1 MELDSSLSSG
11 RTVIDCQD
19 AQDQDQGLDGGHTGP
34 AGRSHGGYRE
44 EVRTSSSRSSEIV
57 KVESL
62 PLSEVTSCDE
72 LEGGVDV
79 DNCTNN
85 SSDLQPWA

>member
-1 MELDSSLSSG
+1 MGDIQE
-11 RTVIDCQD
+11 
-19 AQDQDQGLDGGHTGP
+19 

-79 DNCTNN
+79 DSCTNN
-85 SSDLQPWA
+85 SSDIEVISSPGLDWGKDGEGWR

>member
-1 MELDSSLSSG
+1 M
-11 RTVIDCQD
+11 
-19 AQDQDQGLDGGHTGP
+19 
-34 AGRSHGGYRE
+34 
-44 EVRTSSSRSSEIV
+44 

-85 SSDLQPWA
+85 SSDIEVISSPRLNWGKDGEGWGR